1 MAGKGAFFLGT
12 TVDPSG
18 KAKPENFTLDSSD
31 LTTHGVIV
39 GMTGSGK
46 TGLGI
51 VMLEEALLAGIPVL
65 VLDPKGDMG
74 NLALT
79 FPDLSAAEFKPWVN
93 ESDATAAGLSVDD
106 YAAQTASQWQ
116 KGLEGQ
122 GMGADRI
129 KELRAAADVTIYTPG
144 STAGVP
150 LNVVGSLRAP
160 KLSWDTEAETLRD
173 EIEGLVTSLLALAGI
188 DAAPLSSREHV
199 LLSNLIENAWRAGRD
214 LDLGSLIGEIQTPPL
229 RKLGVFEIDAFFPPK
244 DRTELALKLNA
255 IVAAPSFEA
264 WGEGA
269 ALDAQSLL
277 FTPEGKARAAIV
289 YLAHL
294 SDEERQFVV
303 TLVLSKLVTWMR
315 GQPGTSDLRVLSYMD
330 EVFGFVPPTA
340 APPAKKPILT
350 ILKQGR
356 AFGVGIVLATQNPV
370 DLDYKAMS
378 NAGTWLVGRLQT
390 ERDKAR
396 VLEGLR
402 SAAGGTDV
410 AALDAAIGGLEK
422 RQFLLVSSKSSQPQI
437 FATRWAMSFLR
448 GPLTKDQVA
457 SLMKDVPRAAE
468 APPDAAPEP
477 TAGTAPEAA
486 TGTAAPAPEAAAPP
500 SDAETPVAPA
510 APSGVPVQYLDP
522 AAPWAS
528 SVGGAAGGTR
538 LRAFVAARVD
548 LRYDDTTAGIDEAQE
563 FEALYGPLDGGLDLD
578 QETVVD
584 YDDRDLGAQPPAGAT
599 YVLPEAPIGQGSF
612 FKDAETE
619 IKRRLVDKR
628 ALEIFRNKALKLTSR
643 PGESEEDFHK
653 RCDEAA
659 QTEADKETA
668 EVTTRLKAQ
677 QDRLQSAVDLAQR
690 RVEELDV
697 ETKTRATNELVA
709 GAGAVLGA
717 ILGGRRSTRS
727 ISGTISGASSRRGM
741 TTRAAERRRT
751 AEERVT
757 EKSDD
762 LQQLEQELL
771 DKVTEI
777 DAAWREKAGAVE
789 SASIRLEATDVHVA
803 QLALVWVPTA

>member
-12 TVDPSG
+12 TVDPTG
-18 KAKPENFTLDSSD
+18 KAKPENLTLDSSD

-93 ESDATAAGLSVDD
+93 ESDATAAGVSVDE

-122 GMGADRI
+122 GMDAGRI
-129 KELRAAADVTIYTPG
+129 KELRDAADVTIYTPG

-150 LNVVGSLRAP
+150 LNVVGSLQAP

-199 LLSNLIENAWRAGRD
+199 LLSNLIENAWRAARD

-422 RQFLLVSSKSSQPQI
+422 RQFLLVSAKSSQPQI
-437 FATRWAMSFLR
+437 FATRWAMSYLR

-457 SLMKDVPRAAE
+457 ALMKDVPRAAE
-468 APPDAAPEP
+468 APP
-477 TAGTAPEAA
+477 EAA
-486 TGTAAPAPEAAAPP
+486 SGTAAPAPEAAPSA

-522 AAPWAS
+522 AAPWSS
-528 SVGGAAGGTR
+528 SVGAAAGGTR
-538 LRAFVAARVD
+538 LRAFVAARVN

-584 YDDRDLGAQPPAGAT
+584 YDDRDLAAQPPAGAT
-599 YVLPEAPIGQGSF
+599 YVLPAAPIGQGSF

-668 EVTTRLKAQ
+668 QVTARLKAQ

-771 DKVTEI
+771 DKVSDI
-777 DAAWREKAGAVE
+777 DAAWRTKAEAVE
-789 SASIRLEATDVHVA
+789 SASVRLEATDVHVA
-803 QLALVWVPTA
+803 QLALVWVPTT